1 VVAAG
6 LANGGAERVL
16 EMTVEYAKER
26 EQFGVPIG
34 NFQGV
39 AHPIAN
45 IATEI
50 EGSKTLTYEAAWAAG
65 RAGDHRAGPLAAMA
79 KQYAADVFKRATRVG
94 HQVFGGIG
102 FTNAIDMQLYFRRA
116 KQLELSWFEPRTL
129 AERVAAAELDGDQ
142 PFVTVEQPAQPDLA
156 DRIDAGV

>member
-1 VVAAG
+1 LDDALIVAAG

-26 EQFGVPIG
+26 VQFGVPIG

-39 AHPIAN
+39 AHPIAD

-50 EGSKTLTYEAAWAAG
+50 EGAKMLAYEAAWAAG
-65 RAGDHRAGPLAAMA
+65 QSAGAGPLAAMA
-79 KQYAADVFKRATRVG
+79 KQYAAGVFRRATRVG
-94 HQVFGGIG
+94 HQVFGGVG

-129 AERVAAAELDGDQ
+129 ADRVAAAELDSAT
-142 PFVTVEQPAQPDLA
+142 PFVT
-156 DRIDAGV
+156 IDAGV